1 MTLVTADEADFVW
14 EGPSASHQ
22 IAVRNLALA
31 LMKHCPRGLEVLPGP
46 LVVRPFDER
55 LIQPDVIVVK
65 RTSLPTDD
73 GPLTA
78 PPVLIA
84 EVIDERSRAWD
95 RQLKPMLYAKNGIEH
110 YWHFDPEIPEFVAYQ
125 LDGLAKYRKVVTA
138 QGDER
143 VGFDAPVLVEICPAR
158 LRLKA

>member
-1 MTLVTADEADFVW
+1 MVRPVVDEDDFMW

-22 IAVRNLALA
+22 FAVRNLAVA
-31 LMKHCPRGLEVLPGP
+31 LMKHCPRRLEVLPGP
-46 LVVRPFDER
+46 LVVRPFNQC
-55 LIQPDVIVVK
+55 LIQPDVIVVQ
-65 RTSLPTDD
+65 RTSMRPDG

-84 EVIDERSRAWD
+84 EVIDKRSRAWD
-95 RQLKPMLYAKNGIEH
+95 RQLKPMLYAMKGIEH
-110 YWHFDPEIPEFVAYQ
+110 YWHFDPETSEFVAYQ
-125 LDGLAKYRKVVTA
+125 LDSVAKYKKVVTA

-158 LRLKA
+158 LRFKA

>member
-1 MTLVTADEADFVW
+1 MVRPVTDEDDFIW

-22 IAVRNLALA
+22 VAVRNLALA

-46 LVVRPFDER
+46 LVVRPFNEH
-55 LIQPDVIVVK
+55 LIQPDVVVVK
-65 RTSLPTDD
+65 RASLQADD

-95 RQLKPMLYAKNGIEH
+95 RQLKPMLYAKNGVEH

-125 LDGLAKYRKVVTA
+125 MDGAAKYKKVVTA
-138 QGDER
+138 QSDER

-158 LRLKA
+158 LRFKA